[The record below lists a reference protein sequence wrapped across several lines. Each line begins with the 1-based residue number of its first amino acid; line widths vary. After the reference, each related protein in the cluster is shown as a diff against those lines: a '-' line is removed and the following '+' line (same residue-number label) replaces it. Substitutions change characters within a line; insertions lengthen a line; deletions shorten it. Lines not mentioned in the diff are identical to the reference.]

1 MDSTHIKWLGP
12 SKLLDNE
19 LELLH
24 VLLDIIE
31 YSDPEFRITI
41 CKNPENIIAHI
52 TPSDQ
57 QFREDI
63 VRNLLFINRVM
74 KVPVKFSS
82 SLHISK
88 LISFTIQL
96 DSPISALSLSPKT
109 QQHEQ

>member
-12 SKLLDNE
+12 SKLPDNE

-24 VLLDIIE
+24 IVLDIIE
-31 YSDPEFRITI
+31 YSDPQFHISI

-63 VRNLLFINRVM
+63 IHNLLFINRIM

-82 SLHISK
+82 SLHISR
-88 LISFTIQL
+88 LISFTIDLNYSVSSQL
-96 DSPISALSLSPKT
+96 NI